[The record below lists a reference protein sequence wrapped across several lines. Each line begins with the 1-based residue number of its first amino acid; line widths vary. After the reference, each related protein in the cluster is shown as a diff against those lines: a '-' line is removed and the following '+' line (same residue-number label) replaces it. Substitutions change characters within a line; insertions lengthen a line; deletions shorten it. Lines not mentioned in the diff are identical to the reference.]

1 MFQFLKKKESEAESV
16 MLPPLEV
23 DGEKIILCS
32 PMEGRCVSCKEISDL
47 TFQQEMI
54 GKGTAI
60 QPVLGK
66 VYAPADGKIDMT
78 METMHAFNMTTEQGV
93 EVMVHVGVD
102 TVALKGKYFKSYI
115 KEGLSVKR
123 GDLLLEFDLE
133 AIKAEEYDVITPV
146 VICNSEDYTEVERMI
161 GKELKPGETLM
172 KLTK

>member
-1 MFQFLKKKESEAESV
+1 MW
-16 MLPPLEV
+16 
-23 DGEKIILCS
+23 
-32 PMEGRCVSCKEISDL
+32 
-47 TFQQEMI
+47 
-54 GKGTAI
+54 
-60 QPVLGK
+60 
-66 VYAPADGKIDMT
+66 
-78 METMHAFNMTTEQGV
+78 
-93 EVMVHVGVD
+93 GVD

-133 AIKAEEYDVITPV
+133 AIKAEGYDVITPV